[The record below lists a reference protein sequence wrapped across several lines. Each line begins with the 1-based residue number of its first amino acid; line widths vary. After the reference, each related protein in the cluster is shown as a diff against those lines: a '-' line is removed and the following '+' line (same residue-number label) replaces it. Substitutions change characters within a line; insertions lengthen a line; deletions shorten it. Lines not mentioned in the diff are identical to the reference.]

1 MKNNNKI
8 TNLNNSIIP
17 VFFFLIIIFYIFYS
31 IHNSFK
37 KNNTVFIGKT
47 LSRLSNPGF
56 IENFNNSLD
65 NKIPKIII
73 HTWKSNIIPLKY
85 KQYLLS
91 CRKHNSSKEY
101 EYKFYSDED
110 IDDFLGEFY
119 PEWYITYNKLPVKI
133 QRIDFF
139 RYIAVYHFGGFYL
152 DLDMTV
158 YRNFDDLLEYE
169 CVFPIDKRIKCDY
182 TYTNN
187 RFTKLC
193 GKDPLLNIILGQY
206 AFGACKNNQFI
217 KFLIDNIHNNIDH
230 IIELYNININNINK
244 KNYIYETTGPDYVT
258 EMYLEFIKDNNLKHK
273 IHILESKYG
282 QQFGEYARHHFLGT
296 WKGPFEEPV
305 EKKDSILQKIF
316 GFV

>member
-1 MKNNNKI
+1 MKSNKI
-8 TNLNNSIIP
+8 TNFKNNNNINNSIIP

-37 KNNTVFIGKT
+37 KNNIVFIGKKMT
-47 LSRLSNPGF
+47 SRELV
-56 IENFNNSLD
+56 EKFNNSSYYF
-65 NKIPKIII
+65 NNNRIPKIII
-73 HTWKSNIIPLKY
+73 HTWKSNIIPFKY
-85 KQYLLS
+85 KSYLLS
-91 CRKHNSSKEY
+91 CREHNSSKEY

-158 YRNFDDLLEYE
+158 YRNFDDLLEYK
-169 CVFPIDKRIKCDY
+169 CVFPIDKRIKCNY

-193 GKDPLLNIILGQY
+193 GKNPLLNIILGQY

-217 KFLIDNIHNNIDH
+217 KFLIDNIHNNIDY
-230 IIELYNININNINK
+230 IIEFKNINQTT
-244 KNYIYETTGPDYVT
+244 NYVYETTGPDYVT
-258 EMYLEFIKDNNLKHK
+258 EMYLEFIKDNNLKNQ
-273 IHILESKYG
+273 IHILESKFG
-282 QQFGEYARHHFLGT
+282 QQFGEYAKHNFLGT
-296 WKGPFEEPV
+296 WKEPF
-305 EKKDSILQKIF
+305 LN
-316 GFV
+316 